1 MSKKGRK
8 IEIYAKNNEGNLLL
22 LKDLLVFVADKLIN
36 MLS

>member
-1 MSKKGRK
+1 MSKKRQK
-8 IEIYAKNNEGNLLL
+8 DRNLCKNNEGNLLL